1 MARMISELLQE
12 NFIDLDLD
20 VSSKSEA
27 IAKLSNLLYS
37 SGKVS
42 DHQNFVKAVMEREKL
57 GSTAIGAGIAIPHA
71 RANTVNEVSIAFAR
85 SNKGIDFNSVD
96 GDPVHLIFLLAAPI
110 ESGSLYLKLLARIS
124 RLLRYQDLIEDLK
137 KAQTKEEIVRIISA
151 KE

>member
-1 MARMISELLQE
+1 MISELLQGD
-12 NFIDLDLD
+12 FIDLSLD
-20 VSSKSEA
+20 VTDKTAA
-27 IAKLSNLLYS
+27 IGKLSTMLCG
-37 SGKVS
+37 SGKVE
-42 DHQNFVKAVMEREKL
+42 DYEHFVSAVLEREKL

-85 SNKGIDFNSVD
+85 SGNGIDFNSVD
-96 GDPVHLIFLLAAPI
+96 GDPVHLIFLLAAPV

-137 KAQTKEEIVRIISA
+137 KATTKEEVVRIIAA

>member
-1 MARMISELLQE
+1 MISELLKE
-12 NFIDLDLD
+12 SFIELDLFAA
-20 VSSKSEA
+20 SKQEA
-27 IAKLSNLLYS
+27 IDRLSTMLHT
-37 SGKVS
+37 SGKVN
-42 DHQNFVKAVMEREKL
+42 DQGNFVRAVIDREKL

-71 RANTVNEVSIAFAR
+71 RANTVNEISIAFAR
-85 SNKGIDFNSVD
+85 SGSGIDFNSVD

-137 KAQTKEEIVRIISA
+137 KATSKEEIIAAIAS

>member
-1 MARMISELLQE
+1 MISELLLD
-12 NFIDLDLD
+12 NFINLDLD
-20 VSSKSEA
+20 ALDKGEA
-27 IAKLSNLLYS
+27 IGKLSSMLTS

-42 DHQNFVKAVMEREKL
+42 DETTFVQAVLEREKL

-71 RANTVNEVSIAFAR
+71 RANAVNEVSIAFAR
-85 SNKGIDFNSVD
+85 SQSGIDFNSVD

-137 KAQTKEEIVRIISA
+137 KAHTKEEVIKIIAA

>member
-1 MARMISELLQE
+1 MISELLQDS
-12 NFIDLDLD
+12 FINLNLHAD
-20 VSSKSEA
+20 SKNEA
-27 IAKLSNLLYS
+27 IDNLSDMLSN
-37 SGKVS
+37 SGKVA
-42 DHQNFVKAVMEREKL
+42 DRQRFVHAVLEREKL

-85 SNKGIDFNSVD
+85 SNKGVDFNSVD

-110 ESGSLYLKLLARIS
+110 ESGSMYLKLLARIS

-137 KAQTKEEIVRIISA
+137 KATTKEEVIQIIAA

>member
-1 MARMISELLQE
+1 MISELLQE
-12 NFIDLDLD
+12 NFIELNL
-20 VSSKSEA
+20 SATNKSEA
-27 IAKLSNLLYS
+27 IDHLSDMLS
-37 SGKVS
+37 TSGKVN
-42 DHQNFVKAVMEREKL
+42 DRGHFVKAVLEREKL

-85 SNKGIDFNSVD
+85 SGSGIDFNSVD

-124 RLLRYQDLIEDLK
+124 RLLRYQDLIDDLK
-137 KAQTKEEIVRIISA
+137 KATSKEEVIRIIAS

>member
-1 MARMISELLQE
+1 MISELLQE

-20 VSSKSEA
+20 VVSKNEA
-27 IAKLSNLLYS
+27 IAKLSNLLCS

-42 DHQNFVKAVMEREKL
+42 DHTDFVKAVMEREKL

-85 SNKGIDFNSVD
+85 SGRGIDFNSVD

-137 KAQTKEEIVRIISA
+137 KATSKEEIVKIISA

>member
-1 MARMISELLQE
+1 MISELLKE
-12 NFIDLDLD
+12 SFIDLDI
-20 VSSKSEA
+20 SAASKHEA
-27 IAKLSNLLYS
+27 IDRLSLLLHS

-42 DHQNFVKAVMEREKL
+42 DQNNFVKAVLEREKL

-71 RANTVNEVSIAFAR
+71 RANAVNEVSIAFAR
-85 SNKGIDFNSVD
+85 SGGGIDFNSVD

-137 KAQTKEEIVRIISA
+137 KATTKEEVIAIIAA

>member
-1 MARMISELLQE
+1 MISELLQE
-12 NFIDLDLD
+12 RFIDLDLHAAN
-20 VSSKSEA
+20 KQEA
-27 IAKLSNLLYS
+27 INHLSSLLSTSGKLS
-37 SGKVS
+37 
-42 DHQNFVKAVMEREKL
+42 DHSHFVKAVLEREKL

-85 SNKGIDFNSVD
+85 APEGVDFNSVD
-96 GDPVHLIFLLAAPI
+96 GDPVHLIFLLAAPV

-137 KAQTKEEIVRIISA
+137 KATSKEEVVKIIAS

>member
-1 MARMISELLQE
+1 MISELLRE
-12 NFIDLDLD
+12 DVIDLNLQVMD
-20 VSSKSEA
+20 KAEA
-27 IAKLSNLLYS
+27 IERLSTMLSTN
-37 SGKVS
+37 GKVS
-42 DHQNFVKAVMEREKL
+42 DGTHFVNAVLEREKL

-85 SNKGIDFNSVD
+85 SGDGIDFNSVD

-124 RLLRYQDLIEDLK
+124 RLLRYQDLIEDLR
-137 KAQTKEEIVRIISA
+137 KAKTKEEVVKIIAA

>member
-1 MARMISELLQE
+1 MISELLKE
-12 NFIDLDLD
+12 TFIDLDLPAGNKQD
-20 VSSKSEA
+20 A
-27 IAKLSNLLYS
+27 IDQLSGMLSS

-42 DHQNFVKAVMEREKL
+42 DRVHFVRAVLEREKL

-71 RANTVNEVSIAFAR
+71 RAQTVNEVSIAFAR
-85 SNKGIDFNSVD
+85 SGGGIDFNSVD

-124 RLLRYQDLIEDLK
+124 RLLRYQDLIDDLK
-137 KAQTKEEIVRIISA
+137 KATTKEEVIRIIAS

>member
-1 MARMISELLQE
+1 MISELLKE
-12 NFIDLDLD
+12 SFIELNLEANTKNDAISHL
-20 VSSKSEA
+20 SEM
-27 IAKLSNLLYS
+27 LYKN
-37 SGKVS
+37 GKVS
-42 DHQNFVKAVMEREKL
+42 SHKDFYNAVLERERL

-71 RANTVNEVSIAFAR
+71 RTNVVNEVAVAFAR
-85 SNKGIDFNSVD
+85 SSKGIDFNSLD

-137 KAQTKEEIVRIISA
+137 KAQTKEDIIRIISA

>member
-1 MARMISELLQE
+1 MISELLQDS
-12 NFIDLDLD
+12 FINLNLHAD
-20 VSSKSEA
+20 SKNEA
-27 IAKLSNLLYS
+27 IDDLSNMLS
-37 SGKVS
+37 TNGKVN
-42 DHQNFVKAVMEREKL
+42 DQQHFVHAVLEREKL

-85 SNKGIDFNSVD
+85 SSKGIDFNSVD

-110 ESGSLYLKLLARIS
+110 ESGSMYLKLLARIS

-137 KAQTKEEIVRIISA
+137 KATTKEEVIQIIAA

>member
-1 MARMISELLQE
+1 MISELLNE
-12 NFIDLDLD
+12 CFIDLDLHVD
-20 VSSKSEA
+20 SKQEA
-27 IAKLSNLLYS
+27 IDRLSGLLS
-37 SGKVS
+37 TSGKVS
-42 DHQNFVKAVMEREKL
+42 DQTHFVKAVLEREKL

-85 SNKGIDFNSVD
+85 SDSGIDFNSVD

-124 RLLRYQDLIEDLK
+124 RLLRYQDLIDDLK
-137 KAQTKEEIVRIISA
+137 KATSKEEVVKIIAS

>member
-1 MARMISELLQE
+1 MISELLQD
-12 NFIDLDLD
+12 NFIDLQLD
-20 VSSKSEA
+20 ANDKNAA
-27 IAKLSNLLYS
+27 IDKLSGMLCT
-37 SGKVS
+37 SGKVT
-42 DHQNFVKAVMEREKL
+42 DHCNFVSAVLEREKL

-85 SNKGIDFNSVD
+85 SGSGIDFNSVD
-96 GDPVHLIFLLAAPI
+96 GDPVHLIFLLAAPV

-137 KAQTKEEIVRIISA
+137 KANTTEEVVKIIAA

>member
-1 MARMISELLQE
+1 MISELLQDS
-12 NFIDLDLD
+12 FIDLQLD
-20 VSSKSEA
+20 VTDKATA
-27 IAKLSNLLYS
+27 IDKLSAMLCG

-42 DHQNFVKAVMEREKL
+42 DQNHFVSAVLEREKL

-85 SNKGIDFNSVD
+85 SSQGIDFNSAD
-96 GDPVHLIFLLAAPI
+96 GDPVNLIFLLAAPV

-124 RLLRYQDLIEDLK
+124 RLLRYQDLIDSLK
-137 KAQTKEEIVRIISA
+137 NATTKEEVISIIAS

>member
-1 MARMISELLQE
+1 MISELLKE
-12 NFIDLDLD
+12 NFIDLNLE
-20 VSSKSEA
+20 VSNKHEA
-27 IAKLSNLLYS
+27 IDRLSGLLTG
-37 SGKVS
+37 SGKVN
-42 DHQNFVKAVMEREKL
+42 DRNHFVKAVLEREKL

-85 SNKGIDFNSVD
+85 SGDGIDFNSVD

-137 KAQTKEEIVRIISA
+137 KATTKEEVIKIIAS